1 MVIPVTENLF
11 KNSEKWILV
20 SMKFTSFVKKKKNS
34 ALVANKYEE
43 QTVSKRESFWS
54 KTFKRLVAKLV
65 EF

>member
-11 KNSEKWILV
+11 KNSEKWISV
-20 SMKFTSFVKKKKNS
+20 SMKFTSFVKKKNS